1 MRTDTQSVISKSRS
15 FSFRHLRLFRRLL
28 ATVTRSATPELLE
41 HQRQI
46 GKGDTHAAHDLHD
59 LAVFGLQ
66 LLLLQF
72 FKPRL
77 LLGNFGLDLSIS
89 ASIFA
94 LFVIAISKPPL
105 W

>member
-1 MRTDTQSVISKSRS
+1 M
-15 FSFRHLRLFRRLL
+15 
-28 ATVTRSATPELLE
+28 TRSAAPELLE

-59 LAVFGLQ
+59 LAVFRLQ

-77 LLGNFGLDLSIS
+77 LLGNFGLDLLNLGLDLCAFRNCHIKNLLYGSR
-89 ASIFA
+89 
-94 LFVIAISKPPL
+94 P
-105 W
+105 